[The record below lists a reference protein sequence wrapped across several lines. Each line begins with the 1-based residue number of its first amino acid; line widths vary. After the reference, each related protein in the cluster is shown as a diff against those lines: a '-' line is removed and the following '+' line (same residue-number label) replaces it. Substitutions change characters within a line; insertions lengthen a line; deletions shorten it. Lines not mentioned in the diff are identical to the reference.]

1 MLCASEVLERLKRN
15 DWAAES
21 RTGRVIDEVEGCF
34 RMFLP
39 CGNGSLHRLPLLH
52 TQDKLALG
60 LLCSGEAAY
69 FKLPGDEIVP
79 ATAKQPM
86 PSVSVRKRP
95 DPPKTPL
102 PVAPVNRPV
111 PPVIV

>member
-1 MLCASEVLERLKRN
+1 MLCAGEVLERLKRN

-21 RTGRVIDEVEGCF
+21 RAGRVIDEVEGCF

-39 CGNGSLHRLPLLH
+39 CGNSPSTVCLCLHAEQTGS
-52 TQDKLALG
+52 G
-60 LLCSGEAAY
+60 ILCSGEAAY
-69 FKLPGDEIVP
+69 LKLPGDEIVP